1 MYMPGRENAI
11 VEDSKIAG
19 YLLNLQHPD
28 GRSKAGFFLRAGF
41 GPDQAEEFRELLL
54 RQAMWHQVSKTE
66 QTKFGTKYI
75 IDGIV
80 ETPHHFS
87 FNLRT
92 VWMLGADSEQPKLVT
107 AYPLTP

>member
-1 MYMPGRENAI
+1 MPGRENAI

-41 GPDQAEEFRELLL
+41 GLGQAEEFRELLL

>member
-11 VEDSKIAG
+11 VEDTKIIG

-41 GPDQAEEFRELLL
+41 GPDQVEAFRELLL
-54 RQAMWHQVSKTE
+54 RQAMWHQVAKAE

-75 IDGIV
+75 IDGVV
-80 ETPHHFS
+80 EAPHHFS
-87 FNLRT
+87 FRLRT
-92 VWMLGADSEQPKLVT
+92 VWMLSADSQQPKLVT
-107 AYPLTP
+107 AYPLTS